1 MFGAI
6 ASLSNLIYPPQCLGC
21 RAAGSLLCGRCS
33 CLWSGRPIYSQ
44 LSGVRM
50 LTTTKY
56 SGQVAPI
63 VLAAKEQGSLAARQ
77 ILADSIAR
85 SIQALLTE
93 SASNPCQAVLVNI
106 PSRASA
112 RRRRGENHSWALLGE
127 VQKSLLRVDRTCP
140 WEISLASPFRLL
152 RRVQDQS
159 GLDQEKRHQN
169 LHMALTV
176 PAEHFPILFSNNVV
190 IVDDVVT
197 SGSTCR
203 EAIRALRERGIAP
216 LGVVAA
222 CASPLYFP
230 VR

>member
-6 ASLSNLIYPPQCLGC
+6 ASLSDLIYPAQCLGC
-21 RAAGSLLCGRCS
+21 RTLGFSLCPRCTR
-33 CLWSGRPIYSQ
+33 LWSGRPIYSQ
-44 LSGVRM
+44 LSGVRL

-56 SGQVAPI
+56 SEQVAPI
-63 VLAAKEQGSLAARQ
+63 VLAAKERGSLAARE

-85 SIQALLTE
+85 SVQALLIE
-93 SASNPCQAVLVNI
+93 STANPYQALLLNI
-106 PSRASA
+106 PSTQSA
-112 RRRRGENHSWALLGE
+112 IRRRGENHSWALLGE
-127 VQKSLLRVDRTCP
+127 VQKCLRRGDKTGQ
-140 WEISLASPFRLL
+140 WEISRVSPFQLL
-152 RRVQDQS
+152 RRVKDQS
-159 GLDQEKRHQN
+159 GLDPEERRQN

-176 PAEHFPILFSNNVV
+176 PAEHFPILVSNNVV

-203 EAIRALRERGIAP
+203 EAIRALLALGIVP

-222 CASPLYFP
+222 CASPTYFP